1 MPGEPREVWGDLPT
15 SAFIGASVL
24 FRTLDDATRA
34 DLLKLAR
41 LQSFAPGELVDREG
55 EGDLFLI
62 RDGQAKVTLQADGNT
77 VEVATVE
84 RGAYFG
90 EMIAEPGCPE
100 LVRAHTGLDVI
111 RFPGPMIAALAER
124 FPRVGKL
131 LEALREAR
139 FHGGTG

>member
-1 MPGEPREVWGDLPT
+1 MPGGPREVWGDLPT

-24 FRTLDDATRA
+24 FRTLDDGTRA

-41 LQSFAPGELVDREG
+41 VQSFAPGERVGGDG
-55 EGDLFLI
+55 EDDLFLV
-62 RDGQAKVTLQADGNT
+62 RDGKALVNLQKEA
-77 VEVATVE
+77 VSATVE
-84 RGAYFG
+84 RGGFFG
-90 EMIAEPGCPE
+90 AMIAEPGCPE
-100 LVRAHTGLDVI
+100 EVRAETPLEVI

-139 FHGGTG
+139 VRGGAGP